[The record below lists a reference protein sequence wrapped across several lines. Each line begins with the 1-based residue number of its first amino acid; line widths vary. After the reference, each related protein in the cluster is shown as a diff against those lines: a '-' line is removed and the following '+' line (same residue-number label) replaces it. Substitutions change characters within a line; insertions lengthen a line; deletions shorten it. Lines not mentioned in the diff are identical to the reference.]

1 VPSRIG
7 NEVRGGPLEETSSSR
22 YTSATQYGTEY
33 GLPYQSY
40 GSMQGEG
47 MNGDSFFSKM
57 LGRESEEDQTG
68 IGSAEAFGIRRSTN
82 RSVSEEG
89 ERQWDFAVA
98 LVIETI
104 DDLPS
109 NFPQDRAVRIVQRT
123 LAAAGIEIGDFNRRT
138 WARMPQINS
147 EIGRARSREKEF
159 KKKTEED
166 IRSLEREI
174 EKARKDYETI
184 RAKEEEEASRASKE
198 LENIKRVRAF
208 FGFSDMEG
216 DEDVSVGDEA
226 AEVRGPL
233 SVWSVQ
239 QERDSVSSR
248 AFSSSPNTEGEDD
261 TGPSGAKT
269 DVRDFLE
276 GTWAQIE
283 AFRAQIEA
291 FRAQMGQRSDL
302 KAGAEGSAHGPVE
315 GSSPDRDLQDIRHL
329 DHTEDA
335 EEVAERDRHGG
346 PRDEEKHAGN

>member
-1 VPSRIG
+1 MPSRMG
-7 NEVRGGPLEETSSSR
+7 NEVRGGPLEETSCSR
-22 YTSATQYGTEY
+22 YASATQYGTEY
-33 GLPYQSY
+33 GLRYQSH
-40 GSMQGEG
+40 GSTQGEG
-47 MNGDSFFSKM
+47 MNGDSFLSRM
-57 LGRESEEDQTG
+57 LGRDAEEDQTG

-82 RSVSEEG
+82 RSVPEVG

-109 NFPQDRAVRIVQRT
+109 NFPRDRAVRIVKRT

-147 EIGRARSREKEF
+147 EIELARSREKEF
-159 KKKTEED
+159 KEKTEED

-174 EKARKDYETI
+174 EKAREDYETI
-184 RAKEEEEASRASKE
+184 RAKEEEETSRASKE

-216 DEDVSVGDEA
+216 DKDVSPGGEA
-226 AEVRGPL
+226 AEVGGPL
-233 SVWSVQ
+233 GIWSVQ
-239 QERDSVSSR
+239 QGRDSVSSH
-248 AFSSSPNTEGEDD
+248 AFSSSPDTEGEDAI
-261 TGPSGAKT
+261 GPSGAKT

-283 AFRAQIEA
+283 AFRAQM
-291 FRAQMGQRSDL
+291 RQGSDP
-302 KAGAEGSAHGPVE
+302 KAGASAERPAHGPVE
-315 GSSPDRDLQDIRHL
+315 SSSPDRDLQDIRYL

-335 EEVAERDRHGG
+335 EEVVERDRHVL
-346 PRDEEKHAGN
+346 RDEEKYAGN